1 MEKVPR
7 RPSPGLSVP
16 SPGAQLGQPRLEGGC
31 PGRGAVLSPAGPSA
45 VLAGGA
51 FSCVGGRGGCASSGS
66 LCLGPAALSSS
77 LLVAAGVLAVRRPPA
92 SHVRHDREAVPS
104 RATVRGHGADSA
116 SRSLCPCCTLQR
128 WGWSSSSSRS
138 SDGSKACRF
147 LVCSVLSC
155 VRGMTPKLC
164 VRKPS
169 VTPAVATPERTR
181 RSLGSV
187 VGCGGDRPLWGR
199 ISSHWKRG
207 GLSRGGW
214 HVLRPR
220 PARGCVW
227 RAACTVAW
235 GRLAGLRGST
245 CVRPRPAGLP
255 WTRGARLRGRVAA
268 HTAGWL

>member
-16 SPGAQLGQPRLEGGC
+16 SPGAQLGQPRLEGGR

-51 FSCVGGRGGCASSGS
+51 FSCVGGRGGCSSSGS

-169 VTPAVATPERTR
+169 VTPAVATPERTS

-187 VGCGGDRPLWGR
+187 VGCGGDRCAPAG
-199 ISSHWKRG
+199 
-207 GLSRGGW
+207 
-214 HVLRPR
+214 
-220 PARGCVW
+220 ARGSPHC
-227 RAACTVAW
+227 
-235 GRLAGLRGST
+235 
-245 CVRPRPAGLP
+245 
-255 WTRGARLRGRVAA
+255 RVAL
-268 HTAGWL
+268 TSLPLST